1 MGRFAVH
8 FAVGITHLEGCMTRL
23 FARTLTLF
31 ILAMLGL
38 VATASTQSMSVIKVN
53 VPFEFTFGG
62 RTFPADTYTLVQ
74 SRQHFL
80 TLRDSRGRAV
90 SQLFTEGIEPPRPA
104 DSTQMKFDAS
114 DGQHRLIEVWKEQN
128 SSGRRL
134 RQAKVQ
140 TSQAK
145 RRSLEDGKTA
155 EGGPAITA

>member
-53 VPFEFTFGG
+53 VPFEFNFGG

-90 SQLFTEGIEPPRPA
+90 SQLATEGIEPPRPA

-145 RRSLEDGKTA
+145 ASLA
-155 EGGPAITA
+155 